1 MEALLFGLIGLHLP
15 KAFTLLYAALAL
27 LAWRTR
33 KAPPLT
39 SQLRWSVGAL
49 LLFSISYSTISVHY
63 GLWQLGGRDLLDLV
77 SMLLLP
83 AGCVWIGARAA
94 AVLTWRK
101 RSWLWLAYGLGALA
115 YVWIVLLHGRVFSPD
130 GGWFELWSGRRD
142 TGIAAPWGPDPL
154 VNVRSVE
161 QNAALACAWLLPG
174 LWLLR
179 RFVQAKTLCLSGG
192 LGLLATLCFGGRLGL
207 LVVALGGLP
216 VAIGWM
222 RSRRRQQA
230 LVWALL
236 TGTTAVALA
245 VMSSPK
251 LGLRLYDERFDR
263 FRGFLLN
270 FGHFP
275 WGGNVM
281 NFVAYDRVRSGQ
293 LWFDARQGE
302 LIHNVFLDLYV
313 RVGWLPLLLLL
324 LALVPLLLRALA
336 CLALVLR
343 QETLQLDGCIAAGF
357 LVCLSVQWLFQPLL
371 YGDGLLFYVGFLLI
385 GNLAGEHSLKG
396 DQT

>member
-15 KAFTLLYAALAL
+15 KSFTLLYAALAL

-33 KAPPLT
+33 KAPPLAP
-39 SQLRWSVGAL
+39 QLRWCLGAL
-49 LLFSISYSTISVHY
+49 LLFSISYSAISVHY

-77 SMLLLP
+77 SMVLLP
-83 AGCVWIGARAA
+83 AGCVWIGVRAA
-94 AVLTWRK
+94 AVLSWRQ

-130 GGWFELWSGRRD
+130 GAWLDLLVRRRD
-142 TGIAAPWGPDPL
+142 STIAAPWGPDPL

-179 RFVQAKTLCLSGG
+179 RSAMAKFIALAGV
-192 LGLLATLCFGGRLGL
+192 LGWAATLCFSGRLGW
-207 LVVALGGLP
+207 LVLALGALP
-216 VAIGWM
+216 VAVGWM

-230 LVWALL
+230 LGLGCLAGVTAL
-236 TGTTAVALA
+236 ALA
-245 VMSSPK
+245 VWRFPR
-251 LGLRLYDERFDR
+251 LWLRLYDERFDR
-263 FRGFLLN
+263 FAGFVPVAPQ
-270 FGHFP
+270 FP
-275 WGGNVM
+275 WGGN
-281 NFVAYDRVRSGQ
+281 Q
-293 LWFDARQGE
+293 LHFQGTALDFDASQGE
-302 LIHNVFLDLYV
+302 LMHNVFLDLYV

-336 CLALVLR
+336 SLAWVLR

-357 LVCLSVQWLFQPLL
+357 LLCLSVQWLFQPLL

-385 GNLAGEHSLKG
+385 GILAGEPSLRGHKP
-396 DQT
+396 

>member
-15 KAFTLLYAALAL
+15 KSFTLLYAALAL

-33 KAPPLT
+33 KAPPLAP
-39 SQLRWSVGAL
+39 QLRWCLGAL
-49 LLFSISYSTISVHY
+49 LLFSISYSAISVHY

-77 SMLLLP
+77 SMVLLP
-83 AGCVWIGARAA
+83 AGCVWIGVRAA
-94 AVLTWRK
+94 AVLSWRQ

-130 GGWFELWSGRRD
+130 GAWLDLLVRRRD
-142 TGIAAPWGPDPL
+142 STIAAPWGPDPL

-161 QNAALACAWLLPG
+161 QNAALASAWLLPG

-179 RFVQAKTLCLSGG
+179 RSSLAKFIALAGV
-192 LGLLATLCFGGRLGL
+192 LGWAATLCFSGRLGW
-207 LVVALGGLP
+207 LVLALGALP
-216 VAIGWM
+216 VAVGWM

-230 LVWALL
+230 LGLGCLAGV
-236 TGTTAVALA
+236 TAVALA
-245 VMSSPK
+245 VWRFPR

-263 FRGFLLN
+263 FAGFVPVAPQ
-270 FGHFP
+270 FP
-275 WGGNVM
+275 WGGN
-281 NFVAYDRVRSGQ
+281 Q
-293 LWFDARQGE
+293 LTFQGPALDFDASQGE
-302 LIHNVFLDLYV
+302 LMHNVFLDLYV
-313 RVGWLPLLLLL
+313 RVGWLPLFLLL

-336 CLALVLR
+336 SLARVLR

-357 LVCLSVQWLFQPLL
+357 LLCLSVQWLFQPLL

-385 GNLAGEHSLKG
+385 GILAGEPSLRG
-396 DQT
+396 HEP

>member
-33 KAPPLT
+33 KAPSLSP
-39 SQLRWSVGAL
+39 QLRWSLGAL
-49 LLFSISYSTISVHY
+49 VLFSISYSAISIHY

-77 SMLLLP
+77 SMVLLP
-83 AGCVWIGARAA
+83 AGCVWIGARAR
-94 AVLTWRK
+94 AVLSWRQ

-130 GGWFELWSGRRD
+130 GAWLDLWLRRRD
-142 TGIAAPWGPDPL
+142 STIAAPWGSDLL

-161 QNAALACAWLLPG
+161 QNAALASAWLLPG

-179 RFVQAKTLCLSGG
+179 RSALAWLLSAAGV
-192 LGLLATLCFGGRLGL
+192 LGWAATLCFSGRLGW
-207 LVVALGGLP
+207 LVLALGVLP
-216 VAIGWM
+216 VAVGWM

-230 LVWALL
+230 LGLALL
-236 TGTTAVALA
+236 TGATALALA
-245 VMSSPK
+245 VWRFPR

-263 FRGFLLN
+263 FAGFVPVAPQ
-270 FGHFP
+270 FP
-275 WGGNVM
+275 WGGN
-281 NFVAYDRVRSGQ
+281 Q
-293 LWFDARQGE
+293 LTFQGPALDFDASQGE
-302 LIHNVFLDLYV
+302 LMHNVFLDLYV
-313 RVGWLPLLLLL
+313 RVGWLPLMLLL
-324 LALVPLLLRALA
+324 LALVPLLLRAVA

-343 QETLQLDGCIAAGF
+343 QEKLQLDGCIAAGF
-357 LVCLSVQWLFQPLL
+357 LVCLSVQWMFQPLL

-385 GNLAGEHSLKG
+385 GTLTGEPSLKG
-396 DQT
+396 DET